1 MTVSFYRESAQIIPF
16 PLKKP
21 RFTAMQQEVAA
32 IPDVCAAALD
42 SCWYHTDAITEAS
55 RPTKPSPTLRPVD

>member
-21 RFTAMQQEVAA
+21 RFTAMQQETAA

-42 SCWYHTDAITEAS
+42 SCWYHTDAISEAS
-55 RPTKPSPTLRPVD
+55 LTAKPAPILRPVD